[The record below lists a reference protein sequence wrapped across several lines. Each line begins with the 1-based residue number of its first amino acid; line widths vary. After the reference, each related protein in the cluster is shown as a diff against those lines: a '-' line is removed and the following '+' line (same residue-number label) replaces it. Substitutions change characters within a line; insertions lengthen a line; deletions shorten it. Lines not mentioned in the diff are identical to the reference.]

1 MMFLEV
7 EDATYGRRSLINVEH
22 IIYISDEDGQCTIRF
37 SDDYATVNKTL
48 PEIKGMLVHAA
59 REVLAHG

>member
-1 MMFLEV
+1 MLTV
-7 EDATYGRRSLINVEH
+7 EDFTKSLGLRGTFFVE
-22 IIYISDEDGQCTIRF
+22 DKPEDGQCTIRF

-59 REVLAHG
+59 REVLTNG